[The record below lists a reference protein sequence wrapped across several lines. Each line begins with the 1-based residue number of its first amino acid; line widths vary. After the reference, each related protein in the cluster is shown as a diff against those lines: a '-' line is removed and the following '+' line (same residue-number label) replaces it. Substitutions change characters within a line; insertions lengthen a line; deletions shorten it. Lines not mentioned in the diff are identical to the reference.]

1 MTSPSAFRYIPGWFS
16 ENEAIRLHKLVF
28 KVPGDILEA
37 GTFCGRATS
46 CICEAIRGRARKFV
60 SYDWATSNAE
70 EFNALIAPQCAG
82 GVPYIPPEL
91 KELWQRGTNSYEQA
105 KLYLREAGLLS
116 FVSLIKGD
124 FRIDK
129 SLYDILF
136 LDVVHDEEEITANLP
151 HALRMAR
158 TGAWLALHDMKP
170 ALLAFIAKEYGSQL
184 QFHTLTDS
192 LALFTNNPVN
202 RSGIK

>member
-1 MTSPSAFRYIPGWFS
+1 MRWRCSIHSTGV
-16 ENEAIRLHKLVF
+16 EGV
-28 KVPGDILEA
+28 V
-37 GTFCGRATS
+37 AT
-46 CICEAIRGRARKFV
+46 
-60 SYDWATSNAE
+60 
-70 EFNALIAPQCAG
+70 
-82 GVPYIPPEL
+82 
-91 KELWQRGTNSYEQA
+91 GTNSYEQA